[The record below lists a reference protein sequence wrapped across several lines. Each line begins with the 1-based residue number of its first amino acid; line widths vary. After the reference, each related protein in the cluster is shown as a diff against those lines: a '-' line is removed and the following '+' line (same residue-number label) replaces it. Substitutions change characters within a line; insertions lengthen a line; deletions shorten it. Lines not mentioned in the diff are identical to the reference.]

1 MRQLH
6 WGKLYHKECF
16 TKIRYPNGR
25 IHEDEYVTYRILF
38 RYPEIA
44 VIQAPLYAYYV
55 NPEGITKSAWKPNRM
70 DIFPAFEHQIAFFK
84 KKGMKDLMELRIR
97 NYLWSVELQMDEV
110 NSRSDLPR
118 QYDRRLRRRL
128 GSILL
133 RWRDL
138 YPFEQ
143 NKKRY
148 ETAFPKGMW
157 LYWTIEGLKY
167 KFFKKEVSC
176 VPEIS
181 VIVPIYNTEKYLA
194 RCIDSILLQT
204 YTDFELILVDDG
216 STDQSG
222 MICEDYARKDS
233 RVRVFHQKNQGQAAA
248 RNFALDWIDK
258 NSSSAWI
265 SFVDSDDWIHPQM
278 LEYLYGIACNNKTK
292 IGICGYSQTVGDM
305 PRIEQEQLCTRFYD
319 VETFYCENVD
329 VWAVVPWGKIYH
341 KDCFKGI
348 RYPLVRACEDEFVTY
363 KILFQFSTLP
373 VMEAPLYYYFM
384 SEK

>member
-1 MRQLH
+1 MPKISVIVPIYKVEKYINRCVDSILAQTFTDFELILVDDGSPDNCGQICEEYAKKDTRIH
-6 WGKLYHKECF
+6 VIHQKNGGLSAARNAGIKWVFVNSDSEWLTFIDSDDWIHEFYLEALYQAVCEYGVKVAVCNFQETIGEALVVQKNKIHAINYATEKFYLEQTVNATIACGKLYYKECF

-25 IHEDEYVTYRILF
+25 IHEDEYVIYRILF
-38 RYPEIA
+38 FYPEIA

-110 NSRSDLPR
+110 NSRSNLPR

-167 KFFKKEVSC
+167 K
-176 VPEIS
+176 
-181 VIVPIYNTEKYLA
+181 
-194 RCIDSILLQT
+194 ILK
-204 YTDFELILVDDG
+204 
-216 STDQSG
+216 
-222 MICEDYARKDS
+222 RK
-233 RVRVFHQKNQGQAAA
+233 
-248 RNFALDWIDK
+248 
-258 NSSSAWI
+258 
-265 SFVDSDDWIHPQM
+265 
-278 LEYLYGIACNNKTK
+278 
-292 IGICGYSQTVGDM
+292 
-305 PRIEQEQLCTRFYD
+305 
-319 VETFYCENVD
+319 
-329 VWAVVPWGKIYH
+329 
-341 KDCFKGI
+341 
-348 RYPLVRACEDEFVTY
+348 
-363 KILFQFSTLP
+363 
-373 VMEAPLYYYFM
+373 
-384 SEK
+384 